1 MKICSIPSQN
11 FQARKFRL
19 PVKAVEMA
27 QPGFSATEKV
37 NWVKEFSNPKAE
49 VLYKKAMETSDLKE
63 KMRLFEQMGEY
74 RVFDIE
80 KEVIIDSFIE
90 KISQAKI

>member
-19 PVKAVEMA
+19 PVKTVEWA
-27 QPGFSATEKV
+27 HPGFSATEKV

-49 VLYKKAMETSDLKE
+49 ELYKKAMETSDLQE
-63 KMRLFEQMGEY
+63 KMKLLDQMGEY
-74 RVFDIE
+74 RLFDIE
-80 KEVIIDSFIE
+80 REIMFENFIE
-90 KISQAKI
+90 KLTQAKI

>member
-27 QPGFSATEKV
+27 HPGFSATEKV

-49 VLYKKAMETSDLKE
+49 DLYKKAMETSDLKE

-90 KISQAKI
+90 KIS